1 MAESVLIVHN
11 LGDPR
16 IENEIKRRLETAL
29 KNYHGW
35 RVTIEGT
42 QENDDWE
49 VKGENSHYQTSWTA
63 LPIRFE
69 DQTVENVI
77 QVVLEKVV
85 LFS

>member
-1 MAESVLIVHN
+1 MAESVVIVQN
-11 LGDPR
+11 LGDAR
-16 IENEIKRRLETAL
+16 IENEIKRRLEIAL

-35 RVTIEGT
+35 RVTILGA

-49 VKGENSHYQTSWTA
+49 VKCENSHYQRSWTA

-77 QVVLEKVV
+77 QVVMEQVIV
-85 LFS
+85 

>member
-1 MAESVLIVHN
+1 MAESVVIVQN

-16 IENEIKRRLETAL
+16 IENEIKRRLDAAL
-29 KNYHGW
+29 KNYHG
-35 RVTIEGT
+35 RRITIMGS

-49 VKGENSHYQTSWTA
+49 VKGENSHYQRSWTA

-77 QVVLEKVV
+77 QVAMEQVIV
-85 LFS
+85 

>member
-1 MAESVLIVHN
+1 MAESVVFVQN
-11 LGDPR
+11 LGDAR

-35 RVTIEGT
+35 RVTIMGVHK
-42 QENDDWE
+42 NDDWE
-49 VKGENSHYQTSWTA
+49 VKGENSHYQRSWTA

-77 QVVLEKVV
+77 QVVMEQVTP
-85 LFS
+85 